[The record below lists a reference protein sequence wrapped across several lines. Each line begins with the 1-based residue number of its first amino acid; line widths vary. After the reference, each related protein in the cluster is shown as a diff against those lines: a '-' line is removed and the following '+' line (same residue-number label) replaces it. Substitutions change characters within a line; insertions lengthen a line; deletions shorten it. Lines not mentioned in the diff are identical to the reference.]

1 MVLTKEELIQAI
13 RDAIGDSTSDAAIAL
28 LENVSDTTD
37 YYINRDSANWE
48 EKYTAMEAEWADK
61 YARQAEDYEGRIAEL
76 DAMWRRRYIDRFN
89 GDVKDDD
96 VLEDPGVIDDDV
108 IDETP
113 KTFESLFEG

>member
-13 RDAIGDSTSDAAIAL
+13 RDAIGESTTDAAIAL

-37 YYINRDSANWE
+37 YYISRDSANWE
-48 EKYTAMEAEWADK
+48 EKFTAMEAEWADK
-61 YARQAEDYEGRIAEL
+61 YARQAEDYEGQIAEL

-89 GDVKDDD
+89 GDTEGEVI
-96 VLEDPGVIDDDV
+96 EDPEDQEEEV

-113 KTFESLFEG
+113 KTYESLFEG

>member
-13 RDAIGDSTSDAAIAL
+13 RDAIGDSTTDAAIAL

-37 YYINRDSANWE
+37 YYISRDSANWE

-76 DAMWRRRYIDRFN
+76 DAAWRRRYIDRFN
-89 GDVKDDD
+89 GSDVEII
-96 VLEDPGVIDDDV
+96 EDPEDQEEEV

>member
-13 RDAIGDSTSDAAIAL
+13 RDAIGDSTTDAAIAL

-37 YYINRDSANWE
+37 YYISRDSTNWE
-48 EKYTAMEAEWADK
+48 EKYAAMETEWADK
-61 YARQAEDYEGRIAEL
+61 YARQAEDYDGRIAEL

-89 GDVKDDD
+89 GSDDEII
-96 VLEDPGVIDDDV
+96 EDPEDQEEEV

>member
-13 RDAIGDSTSDAAIAL
+13 RDAIGDSTTDAAIAL

-37 YYINRDSANWE
+37 YYISRDSANWE

-61 YARQAEDYEGRIAEL
+61 YARQAEDYEGQLAEL

-89 GDVKDDD
+89 GGSDDENI
-96 VLEDPGVIDDDV
+96 EDPEDQDDEVIDDS
-108 IDETP
+108 P
-113 KTFESLFEG
+113 KTFEELFEG